1 MEIKQSFIDYAPP
14 PDAQLLDSYSR
25 TITGVVGQVAE
36 AVVHI
41 QVLKPEDGNR
51 TRAAKPGRR
60 EWSDG
65 NGRERSDGVGV
76 RLIPASG
83 SGFIISTDG
92 FVVTNN
98 HVIENAKEIR
108 VSLAD
113 GRMVT
118 AELKGADASTDIA
131 VVKIDVTG
139 LKVLSFADAEA
150 LQPGQIAIAIGNPL
164 GLQHTVT
171 AGVVSALGR
180 TLRAGNGRLIDDI
193 IQTDASL
200 NPGNSGGPL
209 VNSLGQVIGVN
220 TATIPSA
227 QGLCFAVSSNLAAF
241 VAGRLIMEGRVKRAY
256 LGIAGQLVNLT
267 GRMIAANR
275 LEKKT
280 GVYVYE
286 IVPDQPAPKTPEA
299 ARPQGQTSDLS
310 RGWAILPRQAIPG
323 TYNNEIRTGDIIVSF
338 NGHAIGSV
346 DELHKQLSAGVIGK
360 SIKMEVLRD
369 GRKTE
374 LKVVP
379 GEAR

>member
-1 MEIKQSFIDYAPP
+1 MERNYTWMEYASPTR
-14 PDAQLLDSYSR
+14 DAELLDSYSR

-41 QVLKPEDGNR
+41 QVQKPVAE
-51 TRAAKPGRR
+51 GR
-60 EWSDG
+60 
-65 NGRERSDGVGV
+65 GREGQQGRGREQG
-76 RLIPASG
+76 REPQQKLMPASG

-98 HVIENAKEIR
+98 HVIEMAQDIK

-113 GRMVT
+113 GRTVN
-118 AELKGADASTDIA
+118 AELKGADPSTDIA
-131 VVKIDVTG
+131 VLKIDVTG
-139 LKVLSFADAEA
+139 LKALSFADSEK

-180 TLRAGNGRLIDDI
+180 TLRANNGRLIDDI

-220 TATIPSA
+220 TATISNA

-241 VAGRLIMEGRVKRAY
+241 VAGKLIMDGRVKRAY
-256 LGIAGQLVNLT
+256 LGIAGQVVNLT
-267 GRMIAANR
+267 GRMVAANR
-275 LEKKT
+275 LDKNT

-286 IVPDQPAPKTPEA
+286 VVADQPA
-299 ARPQGQTSDLS
+299 
-310 RGWAILPRQAIPG
+310 
-323 TYNNEIRTGDIIVSF
+323 YNNEIRTGDIIVAF
-338 NGHAIGSV
+338 NGRAVGTV
-346 DELHKQLSAGVIGK
+346 DELHQFLNAEVIGRAVE
-360 SIKMEVLRD
+360 MDVLRN
-369 GRKTE
+369 GRKMG
-374 LKVVP
+374 LKVIP
-379 GEAR
+379 GEMK

>member
-1 MEIKQSFIDYAPP
+1 MGDMERNYSWMEYAPP
-14 PDAQLLDSYSR
+14 TRDAELLDSYSR

-41 QVLKPEDGNR
+41 QVQKPVSEG
-51 TRAAKPGRR
+51 P
-60 EWSDG
+60 
-65 NGRERSDGVGV
+65 GRERGDGGAISGGSKQK
-76 RLIPASG
+76 LMPASG

-98 HVIENAKEIR
+98 HVIEMAQDIK

-113 GRMVT
+113 GRTVN
-118 AELKGADASTDIA
+118 AELKGADPSTDIA
-131 VVKIDVTG
+131 VLKIDVTG
-139 LKVLSFADAEA
+139 LKALSFADSEN

-180 TLRAGNGRLIDDI
+180 TLRANNGRLIDDI

-220 TATIPSA
+220 TATISSA

-241 VAGRLIMEGRVKRAY
+241 VAGKLIIDGRVKRAY
-256 LGIAGQLVNLT
+256 LGIAGQVVNLT
-267 GRMIAANR
+267 GRMVAANR
-275 LEKKT
+275 LDKNT

-286 IVPDQPAPKTPEA
+286 VVADQPA
-299 ARPQGQTSDLS
+299 
-310 RGWAILPRQAIPG
+310 
-323 TYNNEIRTGDIIVSF
+323 YNNEIRTGDIIVSF
-338 NGHAIGSV
+338 NGRAVGTV
-346 DELHKQLSAGVIGK
+346 DELHQLLNADVIGRAV
-360 SIKMEVLRD
+360 ELDVLRN
-369 GRKTE
+369 GRKTG
-374 LKVVP
+374 LKVIP
-379 GEAR
+379 GEMK

>member
-1 MEIKQSFIDYAPP
+1 MPVCHYKRIGRYFARFFFMEKIYSLIDHAPRT
-14 PDAQLLDSYSR
+14 DWELLDSYSK
-25 TITGVVGQVAE
+25 TITGVVGLVAE

-41 QVLKPEDGNR
+41 QVQKPVEDRR
-51 TRAAKPGRR
+51 TREKKLAPG
-60 EWSDG
+60 
-65 NGRERSDGVGV
+65 
-76 RLIPASG
+76 SG

-98 HVIENAKEIR
+98 HVIEEAREIK

-113 GRMVT
+113 GRMVN
-118 AELKGADASTDIA
+118 AELKGTDPSTDIA
-131 VVKIDVTG
+131 VLKIDETG
-139 LKVLSFADAEA
+139 LRALSFADSEV

-180 TLRAGNGRLIDDI
+180 TLRASNGRLIDDI

-241 VAGRLIMEGRVKRAY
+241 VAGKLIMEGRVKRAY

-275 LEKKT
+275 LEKNT

-286 IVPDQPAPKTPEA
+286 VVPDQPADNH
-299 ARPQGQTSDLS
+299 Q
-310 RGWAILPRQAIPG
+310 
-323 TYNNEIRTGDIIVSF
+323 IRTGDIIVGF
-338 NGHAIGSV
+338 NGKAVGTV
-346 DELHKQLSAGVIGK
+346 DELHKQLNEQVIGH
-360 SIKMEVLRD
+360 SMQLEVLRS
-369 GRKTE
+369 GRKTA
-374 LKVVP
+374 LTVTP
-379 GEAR
+379 GEMK

>member
-1 MEIKQSFIDYAPP
+1 MESTHTLINYASRQ
-14 PDAQLLDSYSR
+14 DAELLDSYSR

-41 QVLKPEDGNR
+41 QVQKPAEERRRPDGRPNQR
-51 TRAAKPGRR
+51 G
-60 EWSDG
+60 G
-65 NGRERSDGVGV
+65 NGPTERGGNGPAG
-76 RLIPASG
+76 RAPKEPQLAPASG

-98 HVIENAKEIR
+98 HVIENARDIR

-113 GRMVT
+113 GRTVP
-118 AELKGADASTDIA
+118 AELKGADPSTDIA
-131 VVKIDVTG
+131 VLKIDVSG
-139 LKVLSFADAEA
+139 LKALSFADSEA

-180 TLRAGNGRLIDDI
+180 TLRASNGRLIDDI

-220 TATIPSA
+220 TATILSA

-241 VAGRLIMEGRVKRAY
+241 VAGKLIMEGRVKRAY

-275 LEKKT
+275 LEKQT

-286 IVPDQPAPKTPEA
+286 VVPDQPA
-299 ARPQGQTSDLS
+299 
-310 RGWAILPRQAIPG
+310 
-323 TYNNEIRTGDIIVSF
+323 YNNAIRVGDIIVSF
-338 NGHAIGSV
+338 NSHSVGTV
-346 DELHKQLSAGVIGK
+346 DELHKQLNAGVIGR
-360 SIKMEVLRD
+360 SMSMEVLRN
-369 GRKTE
+369 GHKTTLE
-374 LKVVP
+374 VIP
-379 GEAR
+379 GEMR

>member
-1 MEIKQSFIDYAPP
+1 MERNYSWMEYAPAR
-14 PDAQLLDSYSR
+14 DAELLDSYSR

-41 QVLKPEDGNR
+41 QVQKPAIE
-51 TRAAKPGRR
+51 GRGR
-60 EWSDG
+60 EG
-65 NGRERSDGVGV
+65 QQGRERDPG
-76 RLIPASG
+76 RDQREPQQKLMPASG

-98 HVIENAKEIR
+98 HVIEMAQDIK

-113 GRMVT
+113 GRTVN
-118 AELKGADASTDIA
+118 AELKGADPSTDIA
-131 VVKIDVTG
+131 VLKIDVTG
-139 LKVLSFADAEA
+139 LKALSFADSEN

-180 TLRAGNGRLIDDI
+180 TLRANNGRLIDDI

-220 TATIPSA
+220 TATISNA

-241 VAGRLIMEGRVKRAY
+241 VAGKLIIDGRVKRAY
-256 LGIAGQLVNLT
+256 LGIAGQVVNLT
-267 GRMIAANR
+267 GRMVAANR
-275 LEKKT
+275 LDKNT

-286 IVPDQPAPKTPEA
+286 VVADQPA
-299 ARPQGQTSDLS
+299 
-310 RGWAILPRQAIPG
+310 
-323 TYNNEIRTGDIIVSF
+323 YNNEIRTGDIIVSF
-338 NGHAIGSV
+338 NGRAVGTV
-346 DELHKQLSAGVIGK
+346 DELHQLLNADVIGRAV
-360 SIKMEVLRD
+360 ELDVLRT
-369 GRKTE
+369 GRKIG
-374 LKVVP
+374 LKVIP
-379 GEAR
+379 GEMK